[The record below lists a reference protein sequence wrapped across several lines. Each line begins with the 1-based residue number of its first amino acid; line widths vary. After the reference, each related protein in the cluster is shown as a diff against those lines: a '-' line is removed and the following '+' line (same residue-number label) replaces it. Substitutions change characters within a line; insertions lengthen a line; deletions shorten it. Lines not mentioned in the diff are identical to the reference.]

1 MIPVDQREIMD
12 PARADGLSPAGR
24 PGDCLLCCVATIAE
38 VPYEQVPHFAEIPDW
53 WAAFRA
59 WSVEHLGADVGT
71 LVPVEGRV
79 AQFLG
84 CDPADV
90 VAIAC
95 GPSPRRAGIRH
106 AVVVDGN
113 LRLLHD
119 PHPSRAGLPRVD
131 ELYLFVPI
139 GKQAS
144 PAPAIT

>member
-1 MIPVDQREIMD
+1 MILVDQREVMD
-12 PARADGLSPAGR
+12 PNRPDGLSPAGR
-24 PGDCLLCCVATIAE
+24 KGDCLVCCIATITE
-38 VPYEQVPHFAEIPDW
+38 VPYEQVPHFAELDDW
-53 WAAFRA
+53 YGEWRR
-59 WSVEHLGADVGT
+59 WSIATIGADVGT

-95 GPSPRRAGIRH
+95 GPSPRRAGVRH
-106 AVVVDGN
+106 SVVVDGN

-139 GKQAS
+139 GKQAP
-144 PAPAIT
+144 PAPAVS